1 MLPLQRVWACC
12 KTLQQEIFNYCKKE
26 GHIIKDC
33 RLWPQ
38 NRHALVPYNAIQS
51 NFAAASL
58 VHSLDQQSI
67 SSSSSTLTPNPKWS
81 NRWLFLPCLT
91 LTYKVK
97 RIYLLLCWLTMQ
109 CVIIWLVV
117 LLFHMLSISILWCLL
132 MIIVTPWQMRWKPRV
147 VTATVATL
155 LLLLSLLW
163 KAAIVEVN
171 WFCFQNPCI
180 MVPPFLLFLPQA
192 FWATSRILLCKKPW
206 ALVCC
211 HHQDTTM
218 VSFLLSFI
226 SSSPCFLYLIFLFF
240 PSSFLFL
247 FYCCCPPKA
256 GAEVLFVEAWEG
268 SWTLHH
274 GPWFIINPS
283 QPLKHIQPRSDGN
296 ASFAWALE
304 LAWQT
309 L

>member
-1 MLPLQRVWACC
+1 MLMWHMLFKVKEDSSHILNATLQRVWACC

-33 RLWPQ
+33 RLRPQ

-58 VHSLDQQSI
+58 VHSLHQQSI

-163 KAAIVEVN
+163 KAAIVEV
-171 WFCFQNPCI
+171 
-180 MVPPFLLFLPQA
+180 
-192 FWATSRILLCKKPW
+192 
-206 ALVCC
+206 
-211 HHQDTTM
+211 
-218 VSFLLSFI
+218 
-226 SSSPCFLYLIFLFF
+226 
-240 PSSFLFL
+240 
-247 FYCCCPPKA
+247 
-256 GAEVLFVEAWEG
+256 
-268 SWTLHH
+268 
-274 GPWFIINPS
+274 
-283 QPLKHIQPRSDGN
+283 
-296 ASFAWALE
+296 
-304 LAWQT
+304 
-309 L
+309 

>member
-33 RLWPQ
+33 RLRPQ

-91 LTYKVK
+91 LTYK
-97 RIYLLLCWLTMQ
+97 
-109 CVIIWLVV
+109 
-117 LLFHMLSISILWCLL
+117 
-132 MIIVTPWQMRWKPRV
+132 PRV

-163 KAAIVEVN
+163 KAAIVEV
-171 WFCFQNPCI
+171 
-180 MVPPFLLFLPQA
+180 
-192 FWATSRILLCKKPW
+192 
-206 ALVCC
+206 
-211 HHQDTTM
+211 
-218 VSFLLSFI
+218 
-226 SSSPCFLYLIFLFF
+226 
-240 PSSFLFL
+240 
-247 FYCCCPPKA
+247 
-256 GAEVLFVEAWEG
+256 
-268 SWTLHH
+268 
-274 GPWFIINPS
+274 
-283 QPLKHIQPRSDGN
+283 
-296 ASFAWALE
+296 
-304 LAWQT
+304 
-309 L
+309 